1 MNLAKILVIL
11 GQKSVQEM
19 MFVRLL
25 LKRIE
30 IKKDLFLFD
39 IE

>member
-1 MNLAKILVIL
+1 MNLAKILVII